1 MAAIQIFGT
10 KKCRDTQ
17 KALRFFKDRGIEI
30 QFRDIEEKAP
40 SPGELDDVAR
50 AVGGYAALIDLDG
63 RAATAR
69 GLAHMDYDPREE
81 LLRSPLLLKTPVIR
95 QGKGRAV
102 VGVDEKAWKDFA
114 ASGKD

>member
-17 KALRFFKDRGIEI
+17 KALRFFKDRGVEI
-30 QFRDIEEKAP
+30 HFRDIEEKAP

-50 AVGGYAALIDLDG
+50 TVGGYEELIDLGG

-81 LLRSPLLLKTPVIR
+81 LLRAPLLLRTPVVR
-95 QGKGRAV
+95 QGKGRAS

-114 ASGKD
+114 AAGAD